1 MPGVFVG
8 NTKSLVFPVMCDA
21 YLQLKYAD
29 KNDSASTVLGLRQGL
44 WGHNTSFS
52 IEAIITPYD
61 VNGFG
66 SLTGGGVIDS
76 EKTPPSIGTNT
87 ANLTH
92 YQSQDYFTPAN
103 RNTHKMMIFHSDGFE
118 LYLQNTT
125 SHNFNQPAEYKL
137 CAKIGSEIVETNTI
151 ISPRDRLYGYYDVS
165 GFYDGISTRLKQFDD
180 ATTKSDNSTTVVCES
195 TSLLAV
201 GKEIFNAN
209 GVSLGTVQTIPS
221 STTFTLSSG
230 DNWTPKLF
238 IHQPKEAFYMDTM
251 YKITCCVHTDGK
263 IRLFINNIL
272 LPTTTTGRDPIPTN
286 GAITITDFNFGTT
299 DCYIGR
305 DPNTTNTQF
314 MGELY
319 EIAMYKT
326 AEPSVASTT
335 LNIGYNDTIFYYRFG
350 DL

>member
-1 MPGVFVG
+1 MPGIFVG
-8 NTKSLVFPVMCDA
+8 NTKSLVFPMMSDA

-44 WGHNTSFS
+44 WGHNKSFS

-66 SLTGGGVIDS
+66 SKGNANNIGITDS
-76 EKTPPSIGTNT
+76 EKTPPSVNT
-87 ANLTH
+87 DNANLTH
-92 YQSQDYFTPAN
+92 YQSQDYFTPTN
-103 RNTHKMMIFHSDGFE
+103 RNTHKMMIFHSSGFE

-125 SHNFNQPAEYKL
+125 IHNFNQPAEYKL
-137 CAKIGSEIVETNTI
+137 CAKIGSEIVETGKI
-151 ISPRDRLYGYYDVS
+151 ISPRDRLYGYYDLS
-165 GFYDGISTRLKQFDD
+165 GFYDGISTMLKLFDD
-180 ATTKSDNSTTVVCES
+180 STSITGTTVTCES
-195 TSLLAV
+195 TGLLIV
-201 GKEIFNAN
+201 GTEIFNSS
-209 GVSLGTVQTIPS
+209 GVSLGTVQTIDANGS
-221 STTFTLSSG
+221 DFTLTSAT
-230 DNWTPKLF
+230 NYTNKLF

-272 LPTTTTGRDPIPTN
+272 LVEGE
-286 GAITITDFNFGTT
+286 ITITDFNFGTT

-305 DPNTTNTQF
+305 DPDTTHTQF

-319 EIAMYKT
+319 EIAMFRT
-326 AEPSVASTT
+326 AEPSIASTT

>member
-1 MPGVFVG
+1 MNKV
-8 NTKSLVFPVMCDA
+8 
-21 YLQLKYAD
+21 
-29 KNDSASTVLGLRQGL
+29 
-44 WGHNTSFS
+44 
-52 IEAIITPYD
+52 
-61 VNGFG
+61 
-66 SLTGGGVIDS
+66 SLTNNMDFNEDTFPNSLSLVIDS

-151 ISPRDRLYGYYDVS
+151 ISPRERLYGYYDVS
-165 GFYDGISTRLKQFDD
+165 GFYDGVSTRLKQFDD
-180 ATTKSDNSTTVVCES
+180 ATTKTNGSTTVTCES

-272 LPTTTTGRDPIPTN
+272 LVEGK
-286 GAITITDFNFGTT
+286 ITITNFNFGTT

-305 DPNTTNTQF
+305 DPDTTHTQF

-319 EIAMYKT
+319 EIAMYRT

>member
-1 MPGVFVG
+1 MLR
-8 NTKSLVFPVMCDA
+8 LV
-21 YLQLKYAD
+21 Q
-29 KNDSASTVLGLRQGL
+29 
-44 WGHNTSFS
+44 
-52 IEAIITPYD
+52 
-61 VNGFG
+61 
-66 SLTGGGVIDS
+66 
-76 EKTPPSIGTNT
+76 
-87 ANLTH
+87 
-92 YQSQDYFTPAN
+92 
-103 RNTHKMMIFHSDGFE
+103 
-118 LYLQNTT
+118 
-125 SHNFNQPAEYKL
+125 
-137 CAKIGSEIVETNTI
+137 IVETNAI
-151 ISPRDRLYGYYDVS
+151 ISPRERLYGYYDVS
-165 GFYDGISTRLKQFDD
+165 GFYDGVSTRLKQLDD
-180 ATTKSDNSTTVVCES
+180 STTKLNGSTTVTCES
-195 TSLLAV
+195 TNLLAV
-201 GKEIFNAN
+201 GKEIFNEN

-221 STTFTLSSG
+221 LTTFTLSSE

-251 YKITCCVHTDGK
+251 YKITCCVHTDGR

-305 DPNTTNTQF
+305 DPDTTHTQF